1 MKSLLEDLDIDV
13 KVGRPLSARNVRRVR
28 EAIDALSSLLRD
40 TGNDMVERK
49 ATNLIKAH
57 PGELFELTEFLEPV
71 LEFHK
76 IETEV
81 TEHGIVVKSLAA
93 LSLDAIEALD
103 ASLDHFD
110 GRYDQ

>member
-40 TGNDMVERK
+40 TGNEMVERK
-49 ATNLIKAH
+49 ATNLIKAD
-57 PGELFELTEFLEPV
+57 PSEMYALVEFLEPV
-71 LEFHK
+71 LDFHG

-81 TEHGIVVKSLAA
+81 TTEGIVVKSLAS
-93 LSLDAIEALD
+93 LSLDAVEALD

-110 GRYDQ
+110 SRHDG